1 MDDIIERAK
10 NLLAEADLFATID
23 YLNQQ
28 VDPVSATEAYR
39 DLVKHCYYQN
49 KNLPAVIALSH
60 AGIQFATV
68 KAAALFAEDR
78 DLAQQLRAFARS
90 MAYNLASYTW
100 PGWDEPGIVVDD
112 TAQAIG
118 LQAARASVRLAHDLD
133 KNPLAVSRAYW
144 MLGVQQMAAGDLE
157 AALGSLARA
166 SLYAE
171 AAGEEA
177 DQLLAISFSALARWL
192 QAPQEEVL
200 RVALHATRGDLAQLE
215 FGDFFVDQLD
225 TAMRVFASDA

>member
-1 MDDIIERAK
+1 MDDILERAK
-10 NLLAEADLFATID
+10 SLLAEADLFATID
-23 YLNQQ
+23 HLNQQ
-28 VDPVSATEAYR
+28 VDPVSAAEAYR
-39 DLVKHCYYQN
+39 ELVKHCYYQD
-49 KNLPAVIALSH
+49 KDLPAVITFSH
-60 AGIQFATV
+60 AGIQFAAV
-68 KAAALFAEDR
+68 KAAALLVEDR

-118 LQAARASVRLAHDLD
+118 LQAARTNLRLAHELD
-133 KNPLAVSRAYW
+133 SNPLAVSRACW
-144 MLGVQQMAAGDLE
+144 ILGVQQMAAGDLE
-157 AALGSLARA
+157 AAQESLAKA

-171 AAGEEA
+171 AADEEA

-200 RVALHATRGDLAQLE
+200 RVALYAIRADLAQLE
-215 FGDFFVDQLD
+215 SGDFFVDQLD
-225 TAMRVFASDA
+225 TAIRVFAGDA